1 MRNGLVYDLPLR
13 LFHWIFA
20 GFFVMA
26 FVIAK
31 TVDDESP
38 TYVYHMLAGLMLGF
52 TVLLRIIWGLFGTK
66 HARFSGLALDPR
78 DVFSYFLG
86 IVKGEKRKWAGH
98 NPASSWV
105 ALVMFFLALGLGV
118 TGYLMTTGQKE
129 AFEDIHE
136 VFANTFLVVVLMHV
150 AGVIVHSLRYR
161 DMIALSMVDGKKS
174 EVSPSEVISS
184 SRPVIAVLF
193 IVLLAGFANYL
204 ARNFDQQKQTLHAFG
219 AVLQLG
225 EGGEQNQGSEHE
237 EED

>member
-1 MRNGLVYDLPLR
+1 MRNRLVYDLPLR

-31 TVDDESP
+31 TIDDESP
-38 TYVYHMLAGLMLGF
+38 TYVYHMFAGFMLGF
-52 TVLLRIIWGLFGTK
+52 MVLLRVIWGLVGTK
-66 HARFSGLALDPR
+66 HARFSGFALDPK

-86 IVKGEKRKWAGH
+86 ILKGEKRKWAGH

-105 ALVMFFLALGLGV
+105 ALVMFFLALGLGL
-118 TGYLMTTGQKE
+118 TGYLMTSGQKE

-136 VFANTFLVVVLMHV
+136 ILANTFLVVVLMHV

-161 DMIALSMVDGKKS
+161 DMIALSMIDGKKS
-174 EVSPSEVISS
+174 EVSPAEVISS
-184 SRPVIAVLF
+184 SRPMIAVFF
-193 IVLLAGFANYL
+193 IVLLAIFANYL
-204 ARNFDQQKQTLHAFG
+204 ARSFDQQTQTLHAFG
-219 AVLQLG
+219 TVLQLG
-225 EGGEQNQGSEHE
+225 EDGEQNHGNEHE